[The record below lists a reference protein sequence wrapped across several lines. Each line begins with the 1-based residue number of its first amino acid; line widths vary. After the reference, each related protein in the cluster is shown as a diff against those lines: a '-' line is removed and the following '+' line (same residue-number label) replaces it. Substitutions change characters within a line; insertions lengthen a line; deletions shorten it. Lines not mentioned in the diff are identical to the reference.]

1 MSSRVVEFPTLGLR
15 RVAVLSSLSNEL
27 SFVGYLENLV
37 SYASKKKKNEKGT
50 VGSIR
55 SLIGA
60 DPECFLC

>member
-37 SYASKKKKNEKGT
+37 SYASKKKKMKRE
-50 VGSIR
+50 R
-55 SLIGA
+55 
-60 DPECFLC
+60 